1 MKVKKLTFMI
11 ALLILCFPTIA
22 HAKPIKVQ
30 AGNVTIIRGENGSIQ
45 VDTGNTRMRV
55 PRQLIEPEI
64 DNESLDNEDEFNSA
78 NSRQIIPNY
87 RCGTSS
93 VQSSQQTNI
102 NGSRR
107 TVMQTNIST
116 NICR

>member
-1 MKVKKLTFMI
+1 MQAQKLMLIISF
-11 ALLILCFPTIA
+11 LILCLPILA

-30 AGNVTIIRGENGSIQ
+30 AGNVTIMRGENRHIE
-45 VDTGNTRMRV
+45 VDTGRIRISV
-55 PRQLIEPEI
+55 PRQPIET
-64 DNESLDNEDEFNSA
+64 ESDDDYFDNEDEFNSS
-78 NSRQIIPNY
+78 NSRQTLQNSS
-87 RCGTSS
+87 CGTRS

-107 TVMQTNIST
+107 TVTQTNISN

>member
-1 MKVKKLTFMI
+1 MKPKKLIFII
-11 ALLILCFPTIA
+11 ALFILCLPTIA
-22 HAKPIKVQ
+22 QAKPIKVQ

-55 PRQLIEPEI
+55 PRQQIEPEI
-64 DNESLDNEDEFNSA
+64 DNDSLDNENELNSS
-78 NSRQIIPNY
+78 NSQQTIQNH
-87 RCGTSS
+87 RCGTSN

-107 TVMQTNIST
+107 TVTQTNIST